1 MNQDGEFFI
10 VVAEGLE
17 LEEALTDLDE
27 KIIIVVHL
35 FNDLNDVGDELIP
48 DAIVA
53 ED

>member
-1 MNQDGEFFI
+1 MDEDGEFFI

-27 KIIIVVHL
+27 EIVIIVHL
-35 FNDLNDVGDELIP
+35 FDDLNDVGDELIP

>member
-1 MNQDGEFFI
+1 MDQDGEFFI

-27 KIIIVVHL
+27 EIVIVVHL
-35 FNDLNDVGDELIP
+35 FDDFNDVGDELIP
-48 DAIVA
+48 DAVVA

>member
-1 MNQDGEFFI
+1 MDQYGEFFI

-17 LEEALTDLDE
+17 FKKSLTDLDE

-35 FNDLNDVGDELIP
+35 FDDLNDVGDELIP
-48 DAIVA
+48 DAIVT